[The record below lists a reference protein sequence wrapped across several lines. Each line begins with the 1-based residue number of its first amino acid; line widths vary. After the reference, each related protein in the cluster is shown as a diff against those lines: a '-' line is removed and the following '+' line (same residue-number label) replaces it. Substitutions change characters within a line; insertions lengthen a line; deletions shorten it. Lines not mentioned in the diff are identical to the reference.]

1 MPAPY
6 TIQELSKIAGD
17 FVIKKRGEWN
27 HDDWE
32 QLCADVSALG
42 LKLDGEMQVRL
53 GLLIETL
60 KAFYVSMPKRIST
73 ASAKS
78 KTRAKRKVKAKA
90 KAKPGAT
97 PGKKAGE

>member
-60 KAFYVSMPKRIST
+60 KAFYVST